1 VVVDDDHVHVLVTLS
16 PGVGPHDPPHP
27 ARRPA
32 QPVDRTPEVPVTLAP
47 DTLRTTRSGSGGLL
61 TDLARVVR
69 EHVVRAARGAPPEP
83 EAPSSPE
90 GALLAAMCHDM
101 RSPLASL
108 EALLGTLDRAAAGR
122 GELLELARAQTAHL
136 SSMLRTADASAGAV
150 RRGPARRLLGDVVR
164 SSIAASGL
172 PAHLLTVGVQDRA
185 ADVAVADARVQR
197 ILTNLLENAHRH
209 GDGAPVLL
217 TVACRGRWACL
228 ALTQAVAH
236 PHRVVQ
242 YLRRDAPPVD
252 LTGLGLWSVQRHA
265 GDLGGRVTWA
275 VTDAGLTLRVE
286 LPDR

>member
-1 VVVDDDHVHVLVTLS
+1 M
-16 PGVGPHDPPHP
+16 
-27 ARRPA
+27 
-32 QPVDRTPEVPVTLAP
+32 TLAP
-47 DTLRTTRSGSGGLL
+47 DTPSTARSGSGRLL

-69 EHVVRAARGAPPEP
+69 DHVVRATRRPAPPP
-83 EAPSSPE
+83 ETPPTPE

-108 EALLGTLDRAAAGR
+108 EALLGTLDRAAPGR

-136 SSMLRTADASAGAV
+136 ASMLRTADASAGAV

-172 PAHLLTVGVQDRA
+172 PPRLLTLGVQDCA
-185 ADVAVADARVQR
+185 ADVTVADARVQR

-209 GDGAPVLL
+209 GAGAPVLL
-217 TVACRGRWACL
+217 TVTCREGWVRL
-228 ALTQAVAH
+228 ALTQDVDR

-242 YLRRDAPPVD
+242 YLREDTPPVD

-265 GDLGGRVTWA
+265 HDLGGRVSWA
-275 VTDAGLTLRVE
+275 VTDAGLTLRIE